1 MLRKFWRSGPIE
13 SVGVAAGVIAL
24 AGIASRVLGLLR
36 DRLLAAKFG
45 AGDTLD
51 VYYAAF
57 RIPDTL
63 YGLLV
68 AGALSAAFVP
78 VFTELITKKREEE
91 AWRLS
96 SGMLSLLGLTLAGL
110 GAVFAFFAPD
120 IIPWLTPGFS
130 GEKQA
135 MTATLTRIML
145 LSAFFL
151 GLSAVLGGVLISFR
165 SFVAYS
171 LAPLFYN
178 LGIIFGAGVL
188 SDFLGPAGLA
198 WGVVAGAFLHF
209 LIQVPEVVRAG
220 FRFRPVFVSALRD
233 PAVVRVAALMVPRA
247 LSMGINQASLVVMT
261 VFASLLASGSLAVYI
276 FATNIQ
282 SVPLGLFGI
291 AFALAVFPMLSRH
304 AAEGDSVAFFR
315 AFAETFRRILFF
327 VLPLSVLLIVARAQ
341 VVRVLLGSGQFDWD
355 DTRATFGVLGVL
367 SVSLFAQSLLP
378 LLTRAYFALQN
389 TWTPLYVAAGSELIH
404 IGLTAFFIRSFQDAG
419 FAYPV
424 IGVALA
430 FTVAALINCGTLF
443 LLLRRKVASWHDRD
457 IIEPSL
463 KIVLASLGA
472 GLMAQLAKMTFGFS
486 PTPLDTFVEI
496 FVQLVTTFVVG
507 ATAFW
512 WFSVLLGIEEFER
525 LKRFVMVRVLRRHP
539 ESLPLAEQEAGER

>member
-1 MLRKFWRSGPIE
+1 MWGRWWRSGPIE

-57 RIPDTL
+57 RIPDTI

-78 VFTELITKKREEE
+78 VFTELITRKRGDD

-96 SGMLSLLGLTLAGL
+96 SGMLSLLGLTLAAL
-110 GAVFAFFAPD
+110 GVLFAVFAPTVV
-120 IIPWLTPGFS
+120 PWLTPGFTP
-130 GEKQA
+130 EKQA
-135 MTATLTRIML
+135 LTVTLTRIML
-145 LSAFFL
+145 FSAFFL
-151 GLSAVLGGVLISFR
+151 GLSAVLGGMLISFR

-188 SDFLGPAGLA
+188 TDFIGPAGLA
-198 WGVVAGAFLHF
+198 WGVVTGAFLHF
-209 LIQVPEVVRAG
+209 MVQLPEVARTG
-220 FRFRPVFVSALRD
+220 FRFRPVLFTALRD
-233 PAVVRVAALMVPRA
+233 SAVRRVARLMVPRA
-247 LSMGINQASLVVMT
+247 LAMGINQAGLIVMT
-261 VFASLLASGSLAVYI
+261 VFASTLASGSLAVYI
-276 FATNIQ
+276 FANNIE
-282 SVPLGLFGI
+282 SVPLGLFGV
-291 AFALAVFPMLSRH
+291 AFSLAVFPMLSRY
-304 AAEGDSVAFFR
+304 AAESDGEAFFR
-315 AFAETFRRILFF
+315 SFAQTFRRILFF
-327 VLPLSVLLIVARAQ
+327 VLPLSVMLIVARAQ
-341 VVRVLLGSGQFDWD
+341 VVRVLLGAGQFDWD

-378 LLTRAYFALQN
+378 LLTRAFFALQN
-389 TWTPLYVAAGSELIH
+389 TLTPLYVAAGSELLH
-404 IGLTAFFIRSFQDAG
+404 IGLTYAFIRHFEGAG
-419 FAYPV
+419 FAYPI

-430 FTVAALINCGTLF
+430 FTVAALVNCGTLF
-443 LLLRRKVASWHDRD
+443 FLLRQRVAVWHDRD
-457 IIEPSL
+457 IMEPSL

-472 GLMAQLAKMTFGFS
+472 GLAAQLAKMTFGFS

-496 FVQLVTTFVVG
+496 FIQLVTTFVVG
-507 ATAFW
+507 GTAFW
-512 WFSVLLGIEEFER
+512 WLSVLLKIEEFER
-525 LKRFVMVRVLRRHP
+525 LKRFIVSRLSRRP
-539 ESLPLAEQEAGER
+539 ETLAEAEVEAGER